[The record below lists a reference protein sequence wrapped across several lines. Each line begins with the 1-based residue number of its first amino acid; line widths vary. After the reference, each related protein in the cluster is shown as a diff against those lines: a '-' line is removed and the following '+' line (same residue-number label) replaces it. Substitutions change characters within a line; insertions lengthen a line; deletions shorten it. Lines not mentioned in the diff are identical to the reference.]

1 MNSRIL
7 FAALALAGFSC
18 APLPCES
25 ISSNPQSVCR
35 RADAGAIAANTP
47 FVVEGQTFVR
57 NGTCSVSVDGGQITL
72 AVDGMACSAANG
84 RSDFEAAPAA
94 PSFVKCN
101 VPALAAGTYT
111 VSTSTPSTFTVP
123 EGADGGLAACP

>member
-1 MNSRIL
+1 MNSKIL
-7 FAALALAGFSC
+7 FVALALTGFSC

-25 ISSNPQSVCR
+25 ISSNPSSVCR
-35 RADAGAIAANTP
+35 RADAGTIAANTP

-57 NGTCSVSVDGGQITL
+57 NGTCSVTVDGGQINL
-72 AVDGMACSAANG
+72 AVDGMSCPRGNG
-84 RSDFEAAPAA
+84 GTNFEAPAA

-123 EGADGGLAACP
+123 EGADGGLPACP